1 MTNPAYLT
9 TGVTLVHTE
18 QPSTWHALRAAYPG
32 GRIVTT
38 CVLELPYARVNVMV
52 VRPGERLPHNT
63 CPACRRHVE
72 IAMHGASVP
81 VEAVAVTRTSTP
93 NLRGARIRA
102 ATLTGVARTTTQEQE
117 WCEGGVPEMVMAE
130 MTSKAVMR

>member
-1 MTNPAYLT
+1 MTPAYLT

-32 GRIVTT
+32 GRIITT

-52 VRPGERLPHNT
+52 VRPGERLPSNI
-63 CPACRRHVE
+63 CGACRRHVE

-81 VEAVAVTRTSTP
+81 VEASRVATVD
-93 NLRGARIRA
+93 LRRPERPRARS
-102 ATLTGVARTTTQEQE
+102 EE
-117 WCEGGVPEMVMAE
+117 WSESAVPEVVMAE
-130 MTSKAVMR
+130 MTSRGARAG

>member
-1 MTNPAYLT
+1 MIPAYLT

-38 CVLELPYARVNVMV
+38 CVLELPYARLNVMV
-52 VRPGERLPHNT
+52 VRPGERVPSNI
-63 CPACRRHVE
+63 CGACRRHVE
-72 IAMHGASVP
+72 IAMHGACVP
-81 VEAVAVTRTSTP
+81 VEAVAVQRVNTP

-102 ATLTGVARTTTQEQE
+102 ATLTGVAARVSTAEVE
-117 WCEGGVPEMVMAE
+117 WTEGGIPEVAI
-130 MTSKAVMR
+130 SDLSSRSYVR